1 MKIAELEKVEREL
14 QEQELT
20 SLPKNEKGIM
30 IQDALTSFGQEI
42 FNPDDITFD
51 TYAEMIQDASVASSL
66 KVIINMVIGR
76 GWEINGGDPEV
87 REFITEMYRNL
98 PMGEVFRQV
107 LSAMWVGYSVTEK
120 VFDQLE
126 DGSWIIRKYKTLPP
140 ETISFEVWPNGEI
153 RRVFQFGSFLGYQK
167 TVRFLPKK
175 VNVFTYDGGLSTNF
189 GNPYGISIL
198 KAAYT
203 DWYSKNW
210 IMSYKNRFL
219 ELQAGGLLV
228 AQSGNY
234 DRVHLHNQIVQAKH
248 TITLEE
254 GQDVKYVIP
263 EGDGDAFLK
272 SLFYHD
278 RRIREALLVP
288 VLLIGQEGQIGSGG
302 LGKKQFELFER
313 SMLQSLQ
320 QQMTS
325 WVGADI
331 KQIADINFGKQDDYP
346 HFRFKIASDEELLMR
361 AQITKTIIS
370 SGTSGVNHDE
380 FWHTFNE
387 MPSGD
392 KGAQYILPNKQQQPE
407 TANPQNPN
415 PTDPKR
421 NDIDDEI
428 EQLREEIDAITNT

>member
-1 MKIAELEKVEREL
+1 MKIAELEQIEREL
-14 QEQELT
+14 QEQELA
-20 SLPKNEKGIM
+20 SLPQNEKGVM
-30 IQDALTSFGQEI
+30 IQDALRSFGQEI
-42 FNPDDITFD
+42 FNPDDLTFD

-76 GWEINGGDPEV
+76 GWEINGGTSEV
-87 REFITEMYRNL
+87 REFIEEMYRNL

-107 LSAMWVGYSVTEK
+107 LSALWVGYSVTEK
-120 VFDQLE
+120 VFQQME

-140 ETISFEVWPNGEI
+140 ETISFEVFPNGEI

-175 VNVFTYDGGLSTNF
+175 VNIFTYDGGLSTNF
-189 GNPYGISIL
+189 GNPYGVSIL

-228 AQSGNY
+228 ANSGNY
-234 DRVHLHNQIVQAKH
+234 DRVSLHNQVVKAKH
-248 TITLEE
+248 TVTLEE
-254 GQDVKYVIP
+254 GQDLKYVIP

-320 QQMTS
+320 QQLTA
-325 WVGADI
+325 WIRNDI
-331 KQIADINFGKQDDYP
+331 KQITDINFGPQEEYP
-346 HFRFKIASDEELLMR
+346 FFRFKVASDEELLVR
-361 AQITKTIIS
+361 AQITKTAIS
-370 SGTSGVNHDE
+370 SGISGIFHDD
-380 FWHTFNE
+380 FWHRFNE

-392 KGAQYILPNKQQQPE
+392 KGPQYILPNKQQQPE
-407 TANPQNPN
+407 TANPDNPN
-415 PTDPKR
+415 PN
-421 NDIDDEI
+421 NDIDEEL
-428 EQLREEIDAITNT
+428 EQLREELNAITNT